1 MLGVGEHNVEKADLV
16 PGYILIEEAET
27 IKQQQKSKQIHKTVR
42 YVL

>member
-1 MLGVGEHNVEKADLV
+1 MLKKADLV

-27 IKQQQKSKQIHKTVR
+27 NKQQQKSKQIHKTVR